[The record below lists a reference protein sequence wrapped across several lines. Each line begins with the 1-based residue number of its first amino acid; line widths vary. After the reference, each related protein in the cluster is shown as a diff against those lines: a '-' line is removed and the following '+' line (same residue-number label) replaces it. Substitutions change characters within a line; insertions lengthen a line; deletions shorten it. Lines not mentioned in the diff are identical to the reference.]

1 MHDAKKSYIGVV
13 DSAKRIRQD
22 CSNMYVE
29 KTALSMLKPVRYTAF
44 ILLNRT
50 RASRGRTVGA
60 IFHNPSEEV
69 K

>member
-13 DSAKRIRQD
+13 DSAKE
-22 CSNMYVE
+22 CG
-29 KTALSMLKPVRYTAF
+29 KTAQISRETVLFMLKPVRYTAF
-44 ILLNRT
+44 LLLNRT
-50 RASRGRTVGA
+50 RAGKGRTVGA